1 MEMSGPQFRPGAR
14 RRGFTALEFSGVM
27 AVIGLMVGLIVA
39 WGFHARHKARGI
51 SCMSNLKQIGLAMHL
66 YAADY
71 GNRMP
76 HSNEAIVVLAAV
88 YTHNQQ
94 MYVCPSDEDPAVI
107 KAEAPGKEREQPEEE
122 SDPSAMLYGPSP
134 PLTEMECSYFIVP
147 GLTNDDPPAELM
159 AGETAA
165 RHRGRWNS
173 VCVDGRLESRPA
185 SELPTY
191 RLSGSER

>member
-39 WGFHARHKARGI
+39 WGFHARERARGTN
-51 SCMSNLKQIGLAMHL
+51 CMSNLKQIGLAMHL

-71 GNRMP
+71 DNRMP
-76 HSNEAIVVLAAV
+76 DSNEGILVLAAV
-88 YTHNQQ
+88 YTKNQQ
-94 MYVCPSDEDPAVI
+94 MYVCPSDADPAVI
-107 KAEAPGKEREQPEEE
+107 RAEEPEEE
-122 SDPSAMLYGPSP
+122 QEPPEEEAPPSGTLYGGYSP
-134 PLTEMECSYFIVP
+134 TEMECSYFIVP